1 MNTGDQQEV
10 QRLLSHI
17 PFGKANAIH
26 ATDLAKKMGYPT
38 GHNQVELRHLIHEAI
53 QLGNIILCNTRVGYW
68 RSNSKQ
74 EVQAY
79 INTLNRRADEIY
91 GRSNKIQQ
99 AWNQAHPNNTI

>member
-1 MNTGDQQEV
+1 MDTIDQQEV

-17 PFGKANAIH
+17 SFGKANAIH
-26 ATDLAKKMGYPT
+26 ATNLASKMGYPT

-74 EVQAY
+74 EVQTY
-79 INTLNRRADEIY
+79 IKALNRRADEIY
-91 GRSNKIQQ
+91 RRSNDIQQ
-99 AWNQAHPNNTI
+99 AWNQDHPNNTI